1 MSSGLDSTKNETEV
15 HNVVLQLERHRRKLL
30 CFLTSV
36 TDKSKRKEKM
46 LRFDR
51 RLIHHFDW
59 VMLLMLLL
67 VSAMA
72 LTNLYS
78 STWNGTGAVSTVLL
92 KQSYLFCA
100 GLVMIFVLMVVDYG
114 ELETFGYVL
123 YIGIVLLL
131 LYTNFF
137 VHTTINGSQ
146 RWINLG
152 FFRLQ
157 PSEPAKLI
165 LVLVLAS
172 CYSKKEVDN
181 GYRLR
186 DLIMPGAL
194 TAIPFVLILI
204 QPDLGTAL
212 MLGILFVSMTAFV
225 KLRWSTVGILGAFG
239 AAGGFIGW
247 KFLLKDYQRRRIETF
262 LNPEGDPMNHGYQIM
277 QSKIAVG
284 SGRIFGKGFME
295 GTQGHLH
302 FLPERH
308 TDFAFSVWGEEWGF
322 VGTLFFLSCYF
333 FLLLWGINI
342 AMTARDKFG
351 VLLAFGLVMLI
362 FWQAVINLF
371 MIMGFLPVVGIPLPL
386 FSYGGS
392 SLLTTLLAVGIL
404 MNIRMRRFQN
414 QQ

>member
-1 MSSGLDSTKNETEV
+1 
-15 HNVVLQLERHRRKLL
+15 
-30 CFLTSV
+30 
-36 TDKSKRKEKM
+36 M

-59 VMLLMLLL
+59 VMLLMLILI
-67 VSAMA
+67 SGMAMA
-72 LTNLYS
+72 NLYS
-78 STWNGTGAVSTVLL
+78 STFNGESGVSPIFYKQLYLLVAGMIIVLLCISIDYQEFSTFGFILYVGVVLLLIYTNLFVSTV
-92 KQSYLFCA
+92 A
-100 GLVMIFVLMVVDYG
+100 G
-114 ELETFGYVL
+114 T
-123 YIGIVLLL
+123 
-131 LYTNFF
+131 
-137 VHTTINGSQ
+137 Q

-172 CYSKKEVDN
+172 CYSKTEVKG

-186 DLIMPGAL
+186 DLIKPVGL
-194 TAIPFVLILI
+194 TAVPFVLILI

-212 MLGILFVSMTAFV
+212 MLGILFVSMTLFV
-225 KLRWSTVGILGAFG
+225 KLRWTTIGILVGAG
-239 AAGGFIGW
+239 LTCVGIGW

-262 LNPEGDPMNHGYQIM
+262 INPEGDPMNHGYQVM

-284 SGRIFGKGFME
+284 SGQTFGKGFME

-308 TDFAFSVWGEEWGF
+308 TDFAFSVWAEEWGF
-322 VGTLFFLSCYF
+322 SGCLFFLGCYF
-333 FLLLWGINI
+333 FLMLWGIHI
-342 AMTARDKFG
+342 SMTARDKFG
-351 VLLAFGLVMLI
+351 VLLAYGLVMMI

-392 SLLTTLLAVGIL
+392 SLMTTMVAIGIM
-404 MNIRMRRFQN
+404 MNIYMRRYQTS
-414 QQ
+414 